1 MYVYQM
7 HKRFKLPQETSMKIV
22 ISHLLVTT
30 KEVHEDCN
38 FSLIGYHMREVHEDC
53 NFSLIGYHM
62 REVHEDCNFSFI
74 GYQKR
79 GS

>member
-1 MYVYQM
+1 
-7 HKRFKLPQETSMKIV
+7 MKIV

-30 KEVHEDCN
+30 REVHEDCN

-53 NFSLIGYHM
+53 NFSLIGY
-62 REVHEDCNFSFI
+62 
-74 GYQKR
+74 QKR